1 MFQKR
6 RGWLLGLL
14 AGVLAAAM
22 VFPAYGSKRSPIKS
36 ITFSIKANI
45 LPDTEYGEEEIEL
58 ETNSNRFSI
67 DGYEVLNEGFG
78 WSEDSLPRLRV
89 TMTAGDDYY
98 FTSLSKDKVTIK
110 GGAEFVKATRQ
121 DSNSTLLMEIKLPS
135 LGVTLRELEDVTLS
149 DNGIASWDEIKT
161 AGSYEV
167 KVYRDGQPVG
177 AVMETKT
184 NSLNCREK
192 LTKGNA
198 SYTVKVRPVNQYDK
212 SQKGKWVES
221 ASIYIDEERA
231 AQFKENPVGSEGSW
245 VQSPVNGRWWYS
257 ISEKD
262 YPANCWYKIGDKWYF
277 FDEEGYMKTGWIQW
291 EGKEYYCTENGDM
304 LTDCMTPDHYWVG
317 EDGAK
322 IAQ

>member
-161 AGSYEV
+161 AEKQQCLRILSLHIEV
-167 KVYRDGQPVG
+167 LPHHRSHRLLFYGVVVIVLFHFYRITLSCKFSNLQENSNLQKIDGNWLSTNFLSTPFMRSERYRFLKL
-177 AVMETKT
+177 AVDSIILQEEDSTGDKIQ
-184 NSLNCREK
+184 LREWVPI
-192 LTKGNA
+192 G
-198 SYTVKVRPVNQYDK
+198 K
-212 SQKGKWVES
+212 SQ
-221 ASIYIDEERA
+221 EENVYEA
-231 AQFKENPVGSEGSW
+231 AEIVSTMM
-245 VQSPVNGRWWYS
+245 V
-257 ISEKD
+257 
-262 YPANCWYKIGDKWYF
+262 
-277 FDEEGYMKTGWIQW
+277 TGI
-291 EGKEYYCTENGDM
+291 
-304 LTDCMTPDHYWVG
+304 L
-317 EDGAK
+317 
-322 IAQ
+322 